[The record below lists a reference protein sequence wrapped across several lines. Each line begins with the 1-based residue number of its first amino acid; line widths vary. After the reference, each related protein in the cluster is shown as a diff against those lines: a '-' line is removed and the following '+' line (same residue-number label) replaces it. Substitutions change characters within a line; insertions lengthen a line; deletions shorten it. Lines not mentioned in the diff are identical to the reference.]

1 MKVIPLLAATCLV
14 ACLPVQA
21 ESVFKPIEL
30 KDQELAQLRGKYVM
44 PGRVI
49 SFGIVMSSTWKNA
62 VGDNIGARVS
72 MQVQESTIKPQFYV
86 TTIDEPATGNPA
98 PPAAGTGTVTGG
110 AGLSQTQGVTQSV
123 RAAGDYNTAANTVSI
138 DVKEADQAPPV
149 AAPQGTPLD
158 TTPVTASNGAGT
170 VSVTPGNGG
179 IQLAINANGQG
190 AAMQQL
196 AAGGLLQAAQMVG
209 GNNAVNNLAQLSVVL
224 KNNLPSSGALD
235 CNLDQLKGLR
245 TMGM

>member
-21 ESVFKPIEL
+21 ESVFRPIEL

-72 MQVQESTIKPQFYV
+72 MQIQESTIKPQFYV
-86 TTIDEPATGNPA
+86 TTIDEKGNGAT
-98 PPAAGTGTVTGG
+98 PAAGTGSVTGG
-110 AGLSQTQGVTQSV
+110 AGLNQTQGVTQSV
-123 RAAGDYNTAANTVSI
+123 RAAGDYNTASNNVSI
-138 DVKEADQAPPV
+138 DVKEANQAPVVTQEGAPLNGAPV
-149 AAPQGTPLD
+149 S
-158 TTPVTASNGAGT
+158 ASNGAGT

-190 AAMQQL
+190 TAMQQL

-224 KNNLPSSGALD
+224 KNNLPSTGALD

>member
-1 MKVIPLLAATCLV
+1 MKAIPLLAATCIV

-72 MQVQESTIKPQFYV
+72 MQIQESTIKPQFYV
-86 TTIDEPATGNPA
+86 STIDEKGTGA
-98 PPAAGTGTVTGG
+98 APAAGTGSVTGG
-110 AGLSQTQGVTQSV
+110 AGLNQTQGVTQSV
-123 RAAGDYNTAANTVSI
+123 RSAGDYNSVANNVSI
-138 DVKEADQAPPV
+138 DVKEADQAPAV
-149 AAPQGTPLD
+149 AQQGTPLNA
-158 TTPVTASNGAGT
+158 PVSATNAAGT
-170 VSVTPGNGG
+170 VSVTPGGGG
-179 IQLAINANGQG
+179 IQMAINANGQG

-196 AAGGLLQAAQMVG
+196 AAGGLLQAAQLVG

>member
-1 MKVIPLLAATCLV
+1 MKVIPLLAATCIV

-62 VGDNIGARVS
+62 VGDNIGAKVS
-72 MQVQESTIKPQFYV
+72 MQIQESTIKPQFYV
-86 TTIDEPATGNPA
+86 TTIDEPASGNPA
-98 PPAAGTGTVTGG
+98 PPAAGTGTVSGG
-110 AGLSQTQGVTQSV
+110 AGLNQTQGVTQSV
-123 RAAGDYNTAANTVSI
+123 RAAGDYNTAANNVSI
-138 DVKEADQAPPV
+138 DVKEADQAPAV
-149 AAPQGTPLD
+149 AQQGTPLNSA
-158 TTPVTASNGAGT
+158 PISASNGAGT
-170 VSVTPGNGG
+170 VSVTPGNGS

>member
-1 MKVIPLLAATCLV
+1 MKVIPLLAATCIV

-72 MQVQESTIKPQFYV
+72 MQIQESTIKPQFYV
-86 TTIDEPATGNPA
+86 TTIDEKGTGA
-98 PPAAGTGTVTGG
+98 APAAGTGTVAGG
-110 AGLSQTQGVTQSV
+110 AGLNQTQGVTQSV
-123 RAAGDYNTAANTVSI
+123 RAAGDYNTASNNVSI
-138 DVKEADQAPPV
+138 DVKEANQAPV
-149 AAPQGTPLD
+149 MAQDGTPLNGS
-158 TTPVTASNGAGT
+158 PVSASNGAGT

-190 AAMQQL
+190 VAMQQL

-224 KNNLPSSGALD
+224 KNNLPSTGALD

>member
-1 MKVIPLLAATCLV
+1 MKLIPLLAATCFV

-62 VGDNIGARVS
+62 VGDNIGAKVS
-72 MQVQESTIKPQFYV
+72 MQIQESTIKPQFYV
-86 TTIDEPATGNPA
+86 STIDEKGNGA
-98 PPAAGTGTVTGG
+98 APAAGTGSVTGG
-110 AGLSQTQGVTQSV
+110 AGLNQTQGVTQSV
-123 RAAGDYNTAANTVSI
+123 RAADDYNTASNNVSI
-138 DVKEADQAPPV
+138 DVKEANQAPVV
-149 AAPQGTPLD
+149 AQEGTPLNNS
-158 TTPVTASNGAGT
+158 PISASNGAGT